1 MGLKTKGKMPD
12 KEIYDEHA
20 DQYEQLVSYEDWE
33 GNLAPALSRIRPLDG
48 LDVIELGAGTGRLT
62 CLIAP
67 QVKSI
72 LALDA
77 SAPMLQVAK
86 AKLERGGLRHCRVA
100 VADHRRLPFA
110 DASADL
116 ILAGWTI
123 AQMVAWNLDTW
134 QTQVESVLA
143 EMRRVLR
150 AGGTIVIIETLGT
163 GHATPYRPEKL
174 APYYLLLEARGFSS
188 TWIRTDFRFESVTQA
203 ESLIGFFFGTE
214 LEHQLVQE
222 HGTTVPE
229 CTGLWW
235 MNV

>member
-1 MGLKTKGKMPD
+1 M
-12 KEIYDEHA
+12 
-20 DQYEQLVSYEDWE
+20 
-33 GNLAPALSRIRPLDG
+33 
-48 LDVIELGAGTGRLT
+48 
-62 CLIAP
+62 
-67 QVKSI
+67 
-72 LALDA
+72 
-77 SAPMLQVAK
+77 
-86 AKLERGGLRHCRVA
+86 
-100 VADHRRLPFA
+100 
-110 DASADL
+110 

-123 AQMVAWNLDTW
+123 AQMVAWNLETW
-134 QTQVESVLA
+134 QAEVGSVLA

-150 AGGTIVIIETLGT
+150 PGGTIIIIETLGT
-163 GHATPYRPEKL
+163 GYTTPYRPEKL
-174 APYYLLLEARGFSS
+174 APYYFLLEARGFSS